1 MSELKLTPAEE
12 RVKAYLE
19 EQIKTDTALA
29 AVYIPEKIK
38 QCFTYIVDQ
47 ARKVANSNSYYAD
60 DAEVWKW
67 ARDYYLEEVPKEAE
81 RIAKVEAELDKEA
94 ETEEKK
100 KEPAVDVTPV
110 QETVKEASA
119 ELEEEAKKDDV
130 KRTALGFEIY
140 GEESE
145 EPEDAEQPEEPCH
158 QEEVGEKEPV
168 VYEDEGED
176 EIVQTIVEDDCITVT
191 GRPKTEE
198 EKAAEKPRYDEEGNG
213 LLFDFM

>member
-29 AVYIPEKIK
+29 AVYNPGKIR
-38 QCFTYIVDQ
+38 QCFTYITDQ
-47 ARKVANSNSYYAD
+47 ARKVANGNLYFAD

-81 RIAKVEAELDKEA
+81 RIVKFEAELYKEA
-94 ETEEKK
+94 EAEEKK
-100 KEPAVDVTPV
+100 EESAVDVTPV

-119 ELEEEAKKDDV
+119 VLEEEVKKDDV

-145 EPEDAEQPEEPCH
+145 EPEEEAEQPEEPCH
-158 QEEVGEKEPV
+158 QEEENEVEEEPECEPV
-168 VYEDEGED
+168 M
-176 EIVQTIVEDDCITVT
+176 VEAGI
-191 GRPKTEE
+191 P
-198 EKAAEKPRYDEEGNG
+198 EKPRYDEEGNG